1 MDRASSLKHICVEH
15 RLGLRNIFLSI
26 ICFASPGKLIHF
38 FRGLHIRMF
47 LSAVII
53 LLSRHVYLTKFHFL
67 IVEKSRRHRGMFG
80 EISLLRSLLSCTE
93 FNVFLVLNVD
103 ILQVIDGVVV
113 ELHQTLDQA
122 PDSNDLDFAN
132 FNLSARY
139 GVILSPDFTRVH
151 RIQ

>member
-26 ICFASPGKLIHF
+26 ICFTSTGKLIHF
-38 FRGLHIRMF
+38 FRKLHIRMF

-53 LLSRHVYLTKFHFL
+53 LLSRHVYLAKFHFL
-67 IVEKSRRHRGMFG
+67 IAEKSRRHRAMFG

-132 FNLSARY
+132 FNLCARY
-139 GVILSPDFTRVH
+139 GVVLSPDFTRVH

>member
-1 MDRASSLKHICVEH
+1 
-15 RLGLRNIFLSI
+15 
-26 ICFASPGKLIHF
+26 
-38 FRGLHIRMF
+38 
-47 LSAVII
+47 
-53 LLSRHVYLTKFHFL
+53 
-67 IVEKSRRHRGMFG
+67 MFG

-132 FNLSARY
+132 FNLCARY
-139 GVILSPDFTRVH
+139 GVVLSPDFTRVH